1 MAFTHLHVH
10 TEYSLLDGSNKIKEY
25 VARVKELGMNSAA
38 ITDHGVMYGVIDFYR
53 AAREAGIKPILG
65 CEVYVAPNSRFDKE
79 LTGGEDRY
87 HHLVLLAENN
97 TGYANLMKIVS
108 RGFTEGYYY
117 KPRVDMEVLQEF
129 HEGIIA
135 LSACLAGEVPRFILK
150 GMKDEARKAAR
161 KYEAC
166 FGKGN
171 YFLELQDHG
180 IPEQRTVNM
189 ELLQMS
195 RELDIPLVTTNDVH
209 YTYAEDAIPHDI
221 LLVNRDG
228 KLRELHKVLDRNCA
242 LSFITAADKPGRQT
256 YERSAIL
263 LMLKAFYDTVGRENA
278 ERITVEFSLS
288 NALFCRAKGQFTP
301 DKALLERV
309 EARMRELAAQA
320 LPIEKRSVNIDDAVA
335 MFRACGLEDKARLL
349 SYRIN
354 SHVNVYTLDGFTDY
368 FYGYMVPDTGY
379 LKWFALESFADGF
392 ILRLP
397 DQADPEKL
405 GDFKPPMKVF
415 QAMHEA
421 EDLSAVLQISDVGE
435 MNDVISRGQA
445 TQMILSHEAMMEK
458 QIGDI
463 AHEIAARKGVRFVM
477 IAGPSSSGKTTF
489 SHRLSTQLIA
499 CGLRPHAIATD
510 NYFRNRADTPRDE
523 RGEYDFECL
532 GAMDV
537 EGFNR
542 DMNRLLN
549 GETVEMPTYN
559 FIKGV
564 REYNGETLTLGE
576 NDVLVIEGIH
586 CLNDEF
592 SKALP
597 KESKYRIYIS
607 CLTTLNVDDHN
618 RIPTTDARLLRR
630 IERDART
637 RGYGAQATIKMW
649 PSVRRG
655 EEQNIFPYQDSAD
668 MLFNSALLYET
679 ALLKPYVEP
688 LLFGVPHDCPE
699 YLEAKRLLK
708 FLNYFLPLPADN
720 VPKTSLL
727 REFVGGGCYK
737 T

>member
-1 MAFTHLHVH
+1 
-10 TEYSLLDGSNKIKEY
+10 
-25 VARVKELGMNSAA
+25 
-38 ITDHGVMYGVIDFYR
+38 
-53 AAREAGIKPILG
+53 
-65 CEVYVAPNSRFDKE
+65 
-79 LTGGEDRY
+79 
-87 HHLVLLAENN
+87 
-97 TGYANLMKIVS
+97 
-108 RGFTEGYYY
+108 
-117 KPRVDMEVLQEF
+117 MEQTMLNV
-129 HEGIIA
+129 
-135 LSACLAGEVPRFILK
+135 
-150 GMKDEARKAAR
+150 
-161 KYEAC
+161 
-166 FGKGN
+166 
-171 YFLELQDHG
+171 
-180 IPEQRTVNM
+180 TVNGSTR
-189 ELLQMS
+189 QYPAGTPF
-195 RELDIPLVTTNDVH
+195 RVIAADH
-209 YTYAEDAIPHDI
+209 QAEIPHDI

-263 LMLKAFYDTVGRENA
+263 LMLKAFYDTVGRENV

-379 LKWFALESFADGF
+379 LKWFALEPFADGF

-421 EDLSAVLQISDVGE
+421 EDLSAVLHISDVGK

-637 RGYGAQATIKMW
+637 RGYGARATIKMW

-655 EEQNIFPYQDSAD
+655 EEENIFPYQDSAD
-668 MLFNSALLYET
+668 TVFNSALIYET